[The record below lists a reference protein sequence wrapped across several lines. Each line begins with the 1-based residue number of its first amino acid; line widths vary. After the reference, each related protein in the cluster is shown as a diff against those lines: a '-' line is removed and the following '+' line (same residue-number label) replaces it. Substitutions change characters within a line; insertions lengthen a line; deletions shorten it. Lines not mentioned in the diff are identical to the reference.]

1 LRINNK
7 KRLAFKSGF
16 TLIELIV
23 TIGILGIVLATA
35 YTMGAF
41 GSKSFNNG
49 SAKSDIQS
57 NIRIAANYITKELR
71 YSSDATILASFP
83 TTPDSTKKYIYVKNG
98 MLKQYHNGIITN
110 IIGDT
115 SRNITTTLQ
124 FNIENNTVD
133 FNIQGAFKNQTFQLD
148 STILLLNLGEHTLI
162 DGTGEVISYN

>member
-35 YTMGAF
+35 YSMGTF

-57 NIRIAANYITKELR
+57 NVRLAANYITKELR
-71 YSSDATILASFP
+71 YSSDATIL
-83 TTPDSTKKYIYVKNG
+83 TTMPLTRDPIKKYIYVEG
-98 MLKQYHNGIITN
+98 GILKQYYNGIITN

-115 SRNITTTLQ
+115 SSNVATTLQ
-124 FNIENNTVD
+124 FIIDNNTVY
-133 FNIQGAFKNQTFQLD
+133 FNINGTFKNQTFQLD
-148 STILLLNLGEHTLI
+148 STILLLNLGEHLLV